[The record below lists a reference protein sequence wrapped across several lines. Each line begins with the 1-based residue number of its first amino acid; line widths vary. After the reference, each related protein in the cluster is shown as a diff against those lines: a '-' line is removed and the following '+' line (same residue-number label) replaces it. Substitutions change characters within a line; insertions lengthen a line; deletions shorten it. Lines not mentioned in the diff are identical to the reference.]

1 MTRHDMIDCVG
12 VHYHSPNMEN
22 DEYSYVQAAGSKAK
36 LREILRH
43 EVSHTHIDLR
53 FTGKN
58 RRGDYVILIECKDHF
73 VDEDKEQ
80 LQAYV
85 EAESALNKKAKII
98 AILADTA
105 ADSRRVKVWK
115 QWIDDEHLLKDES
128 VLDSMEHYQKLFLVD
143 RQNNRAMVMQNTY
156 KLNETLH
163 KMDIDEAKRSQF
175 VGTCLLFVKDQVE
188 KHSAG
193 GYIDETLAKR
203 LEEIWK
209 EWSEK
214 QMRQGIT
221 DVLENLL
228 GDSENK
234 NIKVKLLQRN
244 VLNDQ
249 KVRALTVKD
258 WINILKTIMLDILRY
273 IEPDSS
279 EGQDILNLF
288 FITFNKYVGKADK
301 NQAFTPDHITDFMAK
316 LTEIGKDTHL
326 LDITCGSGSFLVQGL
341 VKELNDCRK
350 GHTEAEQKALM
361 KEIKKKHIF
370 GIEIE
375 EKAFGLATTNML
387 IHGDG
392 NSNIILGSCFDNKS
406 FIIKAKPHVILMNP
420 PYNAKPR
427 TIPDKYKTD
436 WGKAKDGKEDPT
448 KGLVFV
454 KYLSDIAI
462 EAEWIGTK
470 LAALLPMSAAIGTS
484 AIIADMKSDLLKY
497 NTLEAVFSLP
507 AEIFYPGSS
516 VHAVCMLFTLNKPHF
531 DADGKPNKNTFFGYY
546 KDDGFK
552 KRKKIGRMEQFDADG
567 NSIWAEIEKRWLSM
581 YHERVSV
588 DGLCAT
594 AYVTG
599 DDEWLCEAYMKTDY
613 SKLTEADFQK
623 TVNNY
628 VAYLIKTGH
637 IYGY

>member
-1 MTRHDMIDCVG
+1 M
-12 VHYHSPNMEN
+12 
-22 DEYSYVQAAGSKAK
+22 
-36 LREILRH
+36 
-43 EVSHTHIDLR
+43 
-53 FTGKN
+53 
-58 RRGDYVILIECKDHF
+58 
-73 VDEDKEQ
+73 
-80 LQAYV
+80 
-85 EAESALNKKAKII
+85 
-98 AILADTA
+98 
-105 ADSRRVKVWK
+105 
-115 QWIDDEHLLKDES
+115 
-128 VLDSMEHYQKLFLVD
+128 
-143 RQNNRAMVMQNTY
+143 
-156 KLNETLH
+156 
-163 KMDIDEAKRSQF
+163 
-175 VGTCLLFVKDQVE
+175 
-188 KHSAG
+188 
-193 GYIDETLAKR
+193 
-203 LEEIWK
+203 EEI
-209 EWSEK
+209 
-214 QMRQGIT
+214 R
-221 DVLENLL
+221 
-228 GDSENK
+228 
-234 NIKVKLLQRN
+234 
-244 VLNDQ
+244 
-249 KVRALTVKD
+249 
-258 WINILKTIMLDILRY
+258 
-273 IEPDSS
+273 
-279 EGQDILNLF
+279 
-288 FITFNKYVGKADK
+288 
-301 NQAFTPDHITDFMAK
+301 
-316 LTEIGKDTHL
+316 
-326 LDITCGSGSFLVQGL
+326 
-341 VKELNDCRK
+341 
-350 GHTEAEQKALM
+350 
-361 KEIKKKHIF
+361 KKHIF
-370 GIEIE
+370 GIEID

-507 AEIFYPGSS
+507 SEIFYPGSS